1 MGAPMFGMKYN
12 TIQVEPVSGA
22 LGAEVRGVDL
32 AKDLSAE
39 VVADLNRALMD
50 HLVIFFRDQVMTP
63 EQQKAFAR
71 RFGELHIHP
80 ITEPMKGHPEII
92 EVIKEADELGNWGD
106 EWHTDL
112 TALREPP
119 MGSILYAKE
128 VPPFSG
134 DTQFSNMYLAY
145 ETLSSDLRHFLDGR
159 VCHHRQNLSGYSGYK
174 SMANKSSTPS
184 DAEHPLVRTH
194 PVTGKKALFLAR
206 PGAGLIKGL
215 SPAESEAIFAL
226 LYRHA
231 ENPDFA
237 CRFRWKK
244 NSVAF
249 WDNRCTRH
257 RVTADYFY
265 AQRGFEP
272 HRRHMHRVT
281 VQGDRPA

>member
-1 MGAPMFGMKYN
+1 VSGIKYKR
-12 TIQVEPVSGA
+12 IQVEPLSGA
-22 LGAEVRGVDL
+22 LGAEIHGIDL
-32 AKDLSAE
+32 RELSTE
-39 VVADLNRALMD
+39 VVAEVRAALME
-50 HLVIFFRDQVMTP
+50 HLVIFFRDQIMTP
-63 EQQKAFAR
+63 EQHKALGR

-80 ITEPMKGHPEII
+80 ITEPMKGNPEII
-92 EVIKEADELGNWGD
+92 EVIKEAEELGNWGD

-112 TALREPP
+112 TALPEPP
-119 MGSILYAKE
+119 LGSILYAKE

-145 ETLSSDLRHFLDGR
+145 ETLSADFRRFLDGL
-159 VCHHRQNLSGYSGYK
+159 VCHHVQNLAGYSGYK
-174 SMANKSSTPS
+174 SMTNKPS
-184 DAEHPLVRTH
+184 EASQAEHRLVRTH
-194 PVTGKKALFLAR
+194 PETGRKALFLAR
-206 PGAGLIKGL
+206 PGAGSFKGL
-215 SPAESEAIFAL
+215 SRAESEAIFAL

-281 VQGDRPA
+281 IRGDRPA

>member
-1 MGAPMFGMKYN
+1 MRYN
-12 TIQVEPVSGA
+12 TIEVTPLTGA
-22 LGAEVRGVDL
+22 LGGEVQGVDL

-39 VVADLNRALMD
+39 VVADLRKALMD
-50 HLVIFFRDQVMTP
+50 HLVIFFRDQIITP
-63 EQQKAFAR
+63 EQHKAFAR

-80 ITEPMKGHPEII
+80 ITVPMKDHPEII

-112 TALREPP
+112 TALPEPP
-119 MGSILYAKE
+119 LGSILYAKE

-134 DTQFSNMYLAY
+134 DTQFSSMYLAY
-145 ETLSSDLRHFLDGR
+145 ETLSADFRRFLDGL
-159 VCHHRQNLSGYSGYK
+159 VCHHVQNLSGYSGYK
-174 SMANKSSTPS
+174 SMANMSSKGAQS
-184 DAEHPLVRTH
+184 EHRLVRTH
-194 PVTGKKALFLAR
+194 PDTGKKALFLPR
-206 PGAGLIKGL
+206 PGAGVLKGL
-215 SPAESEAIFAL
+215 SRAESDAIFEL
-226 LYRHA
+226 LYRHS

-281 VQGDRPA
+281 IQGDRPI

>member
-39 VVADLNRALMD
+39 VVADVQRALMD
-50 HLVIFFRDQVMTP
+50 HLVIFFRDQIMTP
-63 EQQKAFAR
+63 EQQKAFGR

-112 TALREPP
+112 TALPEPP
-119 MGSILYAKE
+119 LGSILYAKE

-145 ETLSSDLRHFLDGR
+145 ETLSSDFRRFLDG
-159 VCHHRQNLSGYSGYK
+159 LD
-174 SMANKSSTPS
+174 MSSQ
-184 DAEHPLVRTH
+184 AEARRLFGLQVDGKQAQRTVGGGA
-194 PVTGKKALFLAR
+194 PVLCVPIR
-206 PGAGLIKGL
+206 
-215 SPAESEAIFAL
+215 SPA
-226 LYRHA
+226 RK
-231 ENPDFA
+231 
-237 CRFRWKK
+237 RFFSR
-244 NSVAF
+244 
-249 WDNRCTRH
+249 
-257 RVTADYFY
+257 
-265 AQRGFEP
+265 AQA
-272 HRRHMHRVT
+272 
-281 VQGDRPA
+281 PAR